1 MQNIRRRSLVLAAA
15 GLALG
20 GAALAQDNFPSRP
33 IKWIVPYLPGTAPDI
48 TVRITAEALSG
59 ILKQPVVV
67 ENKGGAAGNLGAQIA
82 ARAPADG
89 YTWVYSATPMATN
102 MRMYRKPGFD
112 VMKDFIHVG
121 GITRSDVV
129 LVVAADS
136 GIQSAKELIDRT
148 RKQPGKLSYASGG
161 VGTPAHM
168 GAELI
173 LRSTDAQ
180 ALHVPYKG
188 ASESAN
194 AVLGKQVDFALTITS
209 VSLPHIAGGK
219 LKALAV
225 TAPTRNP
232 RLPDVPTLAEAG
244 VPGVSLVS
252 FGGLSLPA
260 GTPAPIVQRVSEAL
274 QKALADPE
282 VRKKLEAN
290 GAAVVASK
298 SEEFAQNLQSEI
310 ALTEKMMKVA
320 GIEAQ

>member
-1 MQNIRRRSLVLAAA
+1 MQNLNRRSLVLAAA
-15 GLALG
+15 GLAFG
-20 GAALAQDNFPSRP
+20 GSAMAQEPYPSRP
-33 IKWIVPYLPGTAPDI
+33 IKWIVPYLAGTAPDI
-48 TVRITAEALSG
+48 TVRIAAEALSDT
-59 ILKQPVVV
+59 LRQPVVV

-102 MRMYRKPGFD
+102 MRMYRKPGYD

-136 GIQSAKELIDRT
+136 GIQTAKELIERA
-148 RKQPGKLSYASGG
+148 RRQPGKLSYASGG

-173 LRSTDAQ
+173 LKSTGVQ

-194 AVLGKQVDFALTITS
+194 AVLGKQVDFALTISS

-219 LKALAV
+219 LKALAI

-244 VPGVSLVS
+244 IPGVTLVS

-260 GTPAPIVQRVSEAL
+260 GTPAPIVQRVGEAL
-274 QKALADPE
+274 EKALADPA
-282 VRKKLEAN
+282 VRARLEAN

-298 SEEFAQNLQSEI
+298 ADEYARSLQSEI
-310 ALTEKMMKVA
+310 ALTEMMMKVA
-320 GIEAQ
+320 GIAAQ

>member
-1 MQNIRRRSLVLAAA
+1 MQTIRRRSLVLAAA

-20 GAALAQDNFPSRP
+20 GAALAQDSFPSRP
-33 IKWIVPYLPGTAPDI
+33 IKWIVPYLAGTAPDI
-48 TVRITAEALSG
+48 TVRITAEALSD

-82 ARAPADG
+82 AHAPADG

-102 MRMYRKPGFD
+102 MRMYRKPGYD

-136 GIQSAKELIDRT
+136 GIDSAKELIDRA
-148 RKQPGKLSYASGG
+148 RRQPGKLSYASGG

-173 LRSTDAQ
+173 LKSTGVQ

-194 AVLGKQVDFALTITS
+194 AVLGKQVDFALTISS

-219 LKALAV
+219 MKALAV

-244 VPGVSLVS
+244 IPGVTLVS
-252 FGGLSLPA
+252 FGGLSVPA
-260 GTPAPIVQRVSEAL
+260 GTPAPIVQRVGEAL
-274 QKALADPE
+274 QKALADPS
-282 VRKKLEAN
+282 VRARLEAN
-290 GAAVVASK
+290 GAAVVASR
-298 SEEFAQNLQSEI
+298 SDEYALSLQSEI

-320 GIEAQ
+320 GITAQ

>member
-1 MQNIRRRSLVLAAA
+1 MQTLNRRHLLLAAA
-15 GLALG
+15 SLALAG
-20 GAALAQDNFPSRP
+20 SGWAQDYPSRP
-33 IKWIVPYLPGTAPDI
+33 IKWIVPYLAGTAPDI
-48 TVRITAEALSG
+48 TVRITAEAMSEV
-59 ILKQPVVV
+59 LKQPVVV
-67 ENKGGAAGNLGAQIA
+67 ENRAGAAGNLGAQIA

-112 VMKDFIHVG
+112 VMKDFVHVG

-129 LVVAADS
+129 LVVPGDS
-136 GIQSAKELIDRT
+136 DIDNAKALVDRM
-148 RKQPGKLSYASGG
+148 RRHPGKLSYASGG

-173 LRSTDAQ
+173 LKSAGAQ

-194 AVLGKQVDFALTITS
+194 AVLGKQVDFALTIS
-209 VSLPHIAGGK
+209 AVSLPHINAGK

-244 VPGVSLVS
+244 IAGVTLVS

-260 GTPAPIVQRVSEAL
+260 GTPQPIVQRVSEAL
-274 QKALADPE
+274 QKALADPA
-282 VRKKLEAN
+282 VRARLEAN
-290 GAAVVASK
+290 GAEVVASK
-298 SEEFAQNLQSEI
+298 SDEYARNLASEI
-310 ALTEKMMKVA
+310 SLTEKMMQVA
-320 GIEAQ
+320 NITAQ

>member
-1 MQNIRRRSLVLAAA
+1 MNTIRRRTLLLAA
-15 GLALG
+15 GLALA
-20 GAALAQDNFPSRP
+20 GAAQADDFPSRP

-48 TVRITAEALSG
+48 TVRITAEALSEV
-59 ILKQPVVV
+59 LKQPVVV

-82 ARAPADG
+82 ARSAPDG

-121 GITRSDVV
+121 GITQSDVV

-136 GIQSAKELIDRT
+136 GIATAAELVERA

-173 LRSTDAQ
+173 LKQTGVQ

-194 AVLGKQVDFALTITS
+194 AVLGKQVDFALTISS
-209 VSLPHIAGGK
+209 VSLPHINGGK
-219 LKALAV
+219 LRALAV
-225 TAPTRNP
+225 TAPRRNP
-232 RLPDVPTLAEAG
+232 RLPQVPTLAEAG
-244 VPGVSLVS
+244 IPGVSLVS

-260 GTPAPIVQRVSEAL
+260 GTPAPIVQRVAEAL
-274 QKALADPE
+274 RKALANPE
-282 VRKKLEAN
+282 VRAKLEAN
-290 GAAVVASK
+290 GAAVVASS
-298 SEEFAQNLQSEI
+298 SEEYAQNLRSEI
-310 ALTEKMMKVA
+310 ALTEKLMKVA
-320 GIEAQ
+320 GIAPQ

>member
-1 MQNIRRRSLVLAAA
+1 MHTTRRTLMLAVA
-15 GLALG
+15 GLLLAG
-20 GAALAQDNFPSRP
+20 GAVAQDTFPSRP
-33 IKWIVPYLPGTAPDI
+33 IKWIVPYLAGTAPDT
-48 TVRITAEALSG
+48 TVRITAEALSD

-82 ARAPADG
+82 ARSPADG

-102 MRMYRKPGFD
+102 MRMYRKPGYD

-136 GIQSAKELIDRT
+136 PFHTVKDLVDSAR
-148 RKQPGKLSYASGG
+148 RQPGKLSYASGG

-173 LRSTDAQ
+173 LKSTGVQ

-194 AVLGKQVDFALTITS
+194 AVLGKHVDFALTISS

-219 LKALAV
+219 LRALAI

-244 VPGVSLVS
+244 VPGVTLVS

-260 GTPAPIVQRVSEAL
+260 GTPAPIVQRVSQAL
-274 QKALADPE
+274 QQALTDQT
-282 VRKKLEAN
+282 VRARLEAN
-290 GAAVVASK
+290 GATVVASK
-298 SEEFAQNLQSEI
+298 SDEYAQSLQSEI

-320 GIEAQ
+320 CIAAQ

>member
-1 MQNIRRRSLVLAAA
+1 MQTTRRTLVLAIA
-15 GLALG
+15 GLTLA
-20 GAALAQDNFPSRP
+20 GAAVAQDTFPSRP
-33 IKWIVPYLPGTAPDI
+33 IKWIVPYLAGTAPDT
-48 TVRITAEALSG
+48 TVRITAEALSD

-82 ARAPADG
+82 ARSPADG

-102 MRMYRKPGFD
+102 MRMYRKPGYD

-136 GIQSAKELIDRT
+136 PFHTVKDLVDSAR
-148 RKQPGKLSYASGG
+148 RQPGKLSYASGG

-173 LRSTDAQ
+173 LKSTGVQ

-194 AVLGKQVDFALTITS
+194 AVLGKQVDFALTISS

-219 LKALAV
+219 LRALAI

-244 VPGVSLVS
+244 VPGVTLVS

-260 GTPAPIVQRVSEAL
+260 GTPAPIVQRVSQAL
-274 QKALADPE
+274 QQALTDQT
-282 VRKKLEAN
+282 VRARLEAN
-290 GAAVVASK
+290 GATVVASK
-298 SEEFAQNLQSEI
+298 SDEYAQSLQSEI

-320 GIEAQ
+320 GIAAQ

>member
-1 MQNIRRRSLVLAAA
+1 MHFIRRRSLVLAAA

-20 GAALAQDNFPSRP
+20 GATLAQDFPSRP
-33 IKWIVPYLPGTAPDI
+33 IKWIVPYLAGTAPDT
-48 TVRITAEALSG
+48 TVRITAEAMSD

-102 MRMYRKPGFD
+102 MRMYRKPGYD

-129 LVVAADS
+129 LVVAADA
-136 GIQSAKELIDRT
+136 GIHSAKELIERA
-148 RKQPGKLSYASGG
+148 RRQPGKLSYASGG

-173 LRSTDAQ
+173 LRSTGVQ

-194 AVLGKQVDFALTITS
+194 AVLGKQVDFALTISS
-209 VSLPHIAGGK
+209 VSLPHIQGGK
-219 LKALAV
+219 MKALAL

-244 VPGVSLVS
+244 IPGVTLVS

-260 GTPAPIVQRVSEAL
+260 GTPAPIVQRIEEAL
-274 QKALADPE
+274 HKALADPA
-282 VRKKLEAN
+282 VRAKLEAN
-290 GAAVVASK
+290 GAAVVPSK
-298 SEEFAQNLQSEI
+298 REEYARNLETEI

-320 GIEAQ
+320 GITPQ

>member
-1 MQNIRRRSLVLAAA
+1 MHFIRRRSLVLAAA

-20 GAALAQDNFPSRP
+20 GATLAQDFPSRP
-33 IKWIVPYLPGTAPDI
+33 IKWIVPYLAGTAPDT
-48 TVRITAEALSG
+48 TVRITAEAMSD

-102 MRMYRKPGFD
+102 MRMYRKPGYD

-129 LVVAADS
+129 LVVAADA
-136 GIQSAKELIDRT
+136 GIHSAKELIERA
-148 RKQPGKLSYASGG
+148 RRQPGKLSYASGG
-161 VGTPAHM
+161 VDTPAHM

-173 LRSTDAQ
+173 LRSTGVQ

-194 AVLGKQVDFALTITS
+194 AVLGKQVDFALTISS
-209 VSLPHIAGGK
+209 VSLPHIQGGK
-219 LKALAV
+219 MKALAL

-244 VPGVSLVS
+244 IPGVTLVS

-260 GTPAPIVQRVSEAL
+260 GTPAPIVQRIEEAL
-274 QKALADPE
+274 HKALADPA
-282 VRKKLEAN
+282 VRAKLEAN
-290 GAAVVASK
+290 GAAVVPSK
-298 SEEFAQNLQSEI
+298 REEYARNLETEI

-320 GIEAQ
+320 GITPQ

>member
-1 MQNIRRRSLVLAAA
+1 MQTTRRNLVLAVA
-15 GLALG
+15 GLALA
-20 GAALAQDNFPSRP
+20 GAAFAQDTFPSRP

-48 TVRITAEALSG
+48 TVRITAEALSD

-102 MRMYRKPGFD
+102 MRMYRKPGYD

-129 LVVAADS
+129 MVVAADS
-136 GIQSAKELIDRT
+136 GIHSAKELIERA

-173 LRSTDAQ
+173 LKSAGVE

-194 AVLGKQVDFALTITS
+194 AVLGKQVDFALTISS
-209 VSLPHIAGGK
+209 VSLPHIMGGK
-219 LKALAV
+219 LRALAI
-225 TAPTRNP
+225 TAPARNP
-232 RLPDVPTLAEAG
+232 RLPDVPTLAQAG
-244 VPGVSLVS
+244 IPGVTLVS

-274 QKALADPE
+274 QQALADPA
-282 VRKKLEAN
+282 VRAKLEAN

-298 SEEFAQNLQSEI
+298 STEYAHSLQAEI
-310 ALTEKMMKVA
+310 GLTEKLMKVA
-320 GIEAQ
+320 GITPQ

>member
-1 MQNIRRRSLVLAAA
+1 MNTIRRRTLLLAA
-15 GLALG
+15 GLALA
-20 GAALAQDNFPSRP
+20 GAAQADDFPSRP

-48 TVRITAEALSG
+48 TVRITAEALSEV
-59 ILKQPVVV
+59 LKQPVVV

-82 ARAPADG
+82 ARSAPDG

-121 GITRSDVV
+121 GITQSDVV

-136 GIQSAKELIDRT
+136 GIATAAELVERA

-173 LRSTDAQ
+173 LKQTGVQ

-194 AVLGKQVDFALTITS
+194 AVLGKQVDFAMTISS
-209 VSLPHIAGGK
+209 VSLPHINGGK
-219 LKALAV
+219 LRALAV
-225 TAPTRNP
+225 TAPQRNP
-232 RLPDVPTLAEAG
+232 RLPQVPTLAEAG
-244 VPGVSLVS
+244 IPGVSLVS

-260 GTPAPIVQRVSEAL
+260 GTPAPIVQRVAEAL
-274 QKALADPE
+274 RKALANPE
-282 VRKKLEAN
+282 VRAKLEAN
-290 GAAVVASK
+290 GAAVVASS
-298 SEEFAQNLQSEI
+298 SEEYAQNLRSEI
-310 ALTEKMMKVA
+310 ALTEKLMKVA
-320 GIEAQ
+320 GIAPQ